1 METWKNILAAKKMV
15 YLAAGGNPVGR
26 DEGRGVHLWA
36 ILVILSLAM
45 YLTSGLPNP
54 KGEMGKETDPQ
65 ETQQEPTWG
74 QNGELRV
81 HFDCSKMQRGENCKH
96 NNRGLQIN
104 KKKEKTIYHNPMAM
118 SRKRRELSNL
128 SIIPICRNCNKTVWV
143 GGKRESTFVAYL
155 RVNKLCYDK
164 NKLDMCTLNG
174 KTYWIGQNEKLQT
187 ASLNSGPIILD
198 LLSKNDE
205 RVCLKL
211 DKIFCFSKDEEGMDP
226 ENKIQKVAQELKRQE
241 LETKRNKMEQERMR
255 SLSEQYEQLEKQ
267 SSDWSLPA
275 SSKNL
280 FVDLVQEIATELG
293 LSNCWICGGLKSAE
307 RWPWKGE
314 ILAPE
319 QLLKWDSK
327 ILKTM
332 SQPEGWTLD
341 ERIIGTTCISREGN
355 TYTELV
361 GYTPCLSTLTVN
373 SNNKTKVWQ
382 PEPPNGYWSKEK
394 EKGCNWVS
402 EIEFYWHELTG
413 VNPYHSLTDLKEF
426 WERPENADIKWRAP
440 SRIYWICGK
449 KAYSELPRK

>member
-1 METWKNILAAKKMV
+1 MA

-26 DEGRGVHLWA
+26 GKGREIHLWVT
-36 ILVILSLAM
+36 LVILSLAM
-45 YLTSGLPNP
+45 YLTNSLPNP
-54 KGEMGKETDPQ
+54 KEGMRKETDPQ
-65 ETQQEPTWG
+65 ETQPEPTWG
-74 QNGELRV
+74 QNRELRV
-81 HFDCSKMQRGENCKH
+81 CFDCPEMQRGENCKH
-96 NNRGLQIN
+96 NESGFQMN
-104 KKKEKTIYHNPMAM
+104 KKKEKTIYSNPMAM

-128 SIIPICRNCNKTVWV
+128 PIIPICRNCNKTVWV

-164 NKLDMCTLNG
+164 NKLEMCTLNG
-174 KTYWIGQNEKLQT
+174 KTYWVRQNEKLQT
-187 ASLNSGPIILD
+187 ALLNSGPIILD
-198 LLSKNDE
+198 LLSENDE

-211 DKIFCFSKDEEGMDP
+211 DKIFCFSKDEEGIDP

-241 LETKRNKMEQERMR
+241 LETKRKKMEQERMR
-255 SLSEQYEQLEKQ
+255 SFSEQYEQLEKQ

-280 FVDLVQEIATELG
+280 FVDLVQEIATKLG

-314 ILAPE
+314 SLAPE

-332 SQPEGWTLD
+332 SRPEGWTID

-355 TYTELV
+355 AYTELV

-394 EKGCNWVS
+394 EKGCNWPAYPVTNINGS
-402 EIEFYWHELTG
+402 IPLSLSPVT
-413 VNPYHSLTDLKEF
+413 NDSIPLSLTPLLMGHH
-426 WERPENADIKWRAP
+426 PDIQQLIAALSMTIQPIPHPWSIHP
-440 SRIYWICGK
+440 VPIT
-449 KAYSELPRK
+449 PV